1 MLDAGV
7 NRYDDTKGT
16 MYMNDAIA
24 RERGR
29 ECVCVRE
36 RQRQREKEKE
46 KTERCTGWNA
56 EGRAGGMAAD
66 RGSAL
71 ASCHM
76 KGNRILPP

>member
-1 MLDAGV
+1 M
-7 NRYDDTKGT
+7 
-16 MYMNDAIA
+16 
-24 RERGR
+24 
-29 ECVCVRE
+29 
-36 RQRQREKEKE
+36 RQREIETEREKE